1 MTRQQGTLVPG
12 EEGPSEEGAAGGK
25 RRLEA
30 SGDESSKRR
39 KKNRA
44 RAQSASDSDSDYNDW
59 APSTQQAAESEASS
73 DEDSS
78 PGLNE
83 SDACLDGFKRTYH
96 SWEDFDAAL
105 AKFSQRTYQIFLVSG
120 CGGKR
125 SHARG
130 PCVFRHYPENR
141 RDESYSLL
149 ANVDEMRK
157 SGAKTKGILF
167 YLREMSDV
175 QRAEAFLR
183 DVYANDSGS
192 RAYIYMDD
200 DTIAEAVVFQMRKLR
215 RLFSAFSDVMIV
227 NMAFGTNRNRY
238 KLFSF
243 LVHNFNG
250 KEQYVQHS
258 CWQQKHEQI

>member
-1 MTRQQGTLVPG
+1 MMQRRQNPGAQGYSQHTRL
-12 EEGPSEEGAAGGK
+12 
-25 RRLEA
+25 
-30 SGDESSKRR
+30 
-39 KKNRA
+39 
-44 RAQSASDSDSDYNDW
+44 
-59 APSTQQAAESEASS
+59 AE
-73 DEDSS
+73 
-78 PGLNE
+78 
-83 SDACLDGFKRTYH
+83 F
-96 SWEDFDAAL
+96 
-105 AKFSQRTYQIFLVSG
+105 FSR
-120 CGGKR
+120 
-125 SHARG
+125 
-130 PCVFRHYPENR
+130 
-141 RDESYSLL
+141 
-149 ANVDEMRK
+149 
-157 SGAKTKGILF
+157 SGAT
-167 YLREMSDV
+167 DV

-200 DTIAEAVVFQMRKLR
+200 DTIAEAVVFQTRKLR